1 MHARRSTRI
10 LWRTGVFI
18 VGWGI
23 VLAGV
28 VMLVIPGPGWAA
40 IFVGLAVLATEYAW
54 AHRLL
59 SRARQYAK
67 TLADKALDP
76 RVRRRNQA
84 IVAVV
89 LLLTIAVAVWYYLEY
104 GFSLDGPR
112 AWFG

>member
-1 MHARRSTRI
+1 MHARRGTRL
-10 LWRTGVFI
+10 LWRTGVF
-18 VGWGI
+18 VLGWGI

-40 IFVGLAVLATEYAW
+40 IFVGLAVLSTEYAW

-59 SRARQYAK
+59 TRARDYARR
-67 TLADKALDP
+67 LADKALDP

-89 LLLTIAVAVWYYLEY
+89 LLLTVAAGVWYYLEW
-104 GFSLDGPR
+104 GLTLDGLR
-112 AWFG
+112 ALFG